1 MPSIS
6 SAPPTATCR
15 RSGAISVLN
24 PRPAAKFT
32 DVRVQENY
40 GRNWYTALETQL
52 RTRLR
57 GTNQLMASYTLSRNY
72 RDGVSFH
79 SQQRGTQRTP
89 DERGYNEND
98 GRHNF
103 SLASSVTLPWQ
114 LQLGGIIKM
123 VSGSPRQ
130 VQLGFDLDGDASA
143 LGDRPKGLPAQIGR
157 DKVDESLAIIN
168 QVRAGRGLTPI
179 SIDLLKLD
187 PYISLDL
194 RLMKAILLGGSHRL
208 ELFFEGFNLTN
219 HINYEPFTLT
229 PNIIA
234 ADFQVRK
241 SARIPRQAQW
251 GARFAF

>member
-1 MPSIS
+1 
-6 SAPPTATCR
+6 
-15 RSGAISVLN
+15 
-24 PRPAAKFT
+24 
-32 DVRVQENY
+32 VRVQENY

-57 GTNQLMASYTLSRNY
+57 GSNVLMASYTLSRNY

-98 GRHNF
+98 GRHNL
-103 SLASSVTLPWQ
+103 SLASATTLPWK
-114 LQLGGIIKM
+114 LQVSGILKM
-123 VSGSPRQ
+123 ISGSPRQ
-130 VQLGFDLDGDASA
+130 VQLGFDLDGDGST
-143 LGDRPKGLPAQIGR
+143 LGDRPRGLPAQIGR
-157 DKVDESLAIIN
+157 EKVDESLTLIN
-168 QVRAGRGLTPI
+168 QVRAARGLTPI

-187 PYISLDL
+187 PYISRDMRLARTIQL
-194 RLMKAILLGGSHRL
+194 RGAQRL

-219 HINYEPFTLT
+219 HINYEPFTVT

-251 GARFAF
+251 GARYAF